1 MSAKPVFSWPPIGGG
16 NAARSGA
23 NRQIVSAEEAPR
35 QTAVNQAWRVF
46 ERQWLAPTAM
56 TLRER
61 AREAGWA
68 PDAPGMYCDR
78 CGGAVGEFEATEF
91 GCAAC
96 REIRPRWER
105 FVRLGVYE
113 GELAEWIQEAKFT
126 KWRALGL
133 ELGRWLGERVREAG
147 FVEAAERAGLRPLVV
162 ASPTS
167 FRRRMAR
174 GIDHARVIA
183 MGAARE
189 LGCEERA
196 VLRKRHRPSQRS
208 VSMSERQRNV
218 ARAITARSV
227 DLSGRLVLLVD
238 DVMTSG
244 ATMRACARALAGLGR
259 ERRPGGLWAAAVGVA
274 GAGDGRRAEAGF
286 VGEIVDKLALG
297 RGSEGAEKRAT

>member
-1 MSAKPVFSWPPIGGG
+1 MSGKPVFSWPPSGGG
-16 NAARSGA
+16 NAVNAGAMRRSVNVGD
-23 NRQIVSAEEAPR
+23 APGE
-35 QTAVNQAWRVF
+35 TAAKLVWRAF
-46 ERQWLAPTAM
+46 ERQWLAPTAV
-56 TLRER
+56 TLHER

-68 PDAPGMYCDR
+68 PDEPGMYCDR

-91 GCAAC
+91 GCATC
-96 REIRPRWER
+96 REMRPRWER
-105 FVRLGVYE
+105 FVRLGAYE

-133 ELGRWLGERVREAG
+133 ELGRWLGERVRDAG
-147 FVEAAERAGLRPLVV
+147 FLEAAERAGLRPLVA
-162 ASPTS
+162 ASPSS

-183 MGAARE
+183 IGAARE

-208 VSMSERQRNV
+208 VSMGERQRNV
-218 ARAITARSV
+218 ARAITAKRV

-274 GAGDGRRAEAGF
+274 GVGDGRRADAGF

-297 RGSEGAEKRAT
+297 RGSEGVGKRAT